1 MKVLNSYPPL
11 CVKIQ
16 RWWKIWCFFNPKFC
30 FCPLLTSPRNTNRVF
45 KGFSHLLKFSFRD
58 VYKRNSTFVIERK
71 LQLNPDIC
79 RSLET
84 TYVCNLFILQ
94 LIFVTAF
101 NFNLYLSQPL
111 TLTDICRSLE
121 ATYICNLFILQL
133 IFVTA
138 FNFNLYLSQPLTLTD
153 ICRSLE
159 ATYICN
165 LSILQLI
172 FVAALNVNWYLWQ
185 PWSFPVSNIGW
196 PGARLGNHAARQ
208 VFLSSSLDHWI
219 IQKRL

>member
-121 ATYICNLFILQL
+121 ATYICNL
-133 IFVTA
+133 
-138 FNFNLYLSQPLTLTD
+138 
-153 ICRSLE
+153 
-159 ATYICN
+159 
-165 LSILQLI
+165 SILQLI

-196 PGARLGNHAARQ
+196 PGARFGNHAARQ

>member
-30 FCPLLTSPRNTNRVF
+30 FCPLLTSPRNTNGVF

-121 ATYICNLFILQL
+121 ATYICNL
-133 IFVTA
+133 
-138 FNFNLYLSQPLTLTD
+138 
-153 ICRSLE
+153 
-159 ATYICN
+159 
-165 LSILQLI
+165 SILQLI

-185 PWSFPVSNIGW
+185 PWSFPVSNIRG
-196 PGARLGNHAARQ
+196 PGARFGNHAACQ
-208 VFLSSSLDHWI
+208 VFLSSLDHSKAI
-219 IQKRL
+219 IITRWSWKYNPFPATKKALDFLRMRRLASSSPC